1 MEIKIKECAESEADL
16 MKKVDELLQ
25 DGLLEYGQLKTLRD
39 AQRRN
44 IGQEF
49 NKLGFLFFNFVSI
62 NQRYDEF
69 KVGSLSEVEQKV
81 KVYYTED
88 IQKSHRVR
96 IENIVYEILTM
107 DPSYDRKY
115 MFLFLQKVGTLDEI
129 DHVKV

>member
-1 MEIKIKECAESEADL
+1 